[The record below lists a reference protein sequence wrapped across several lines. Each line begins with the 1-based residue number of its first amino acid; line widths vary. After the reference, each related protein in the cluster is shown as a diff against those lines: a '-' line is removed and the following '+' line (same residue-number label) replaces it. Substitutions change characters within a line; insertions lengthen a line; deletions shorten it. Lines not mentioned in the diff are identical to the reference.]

1 MSQQCSLM
9 FVHLRFLF
17 SIFERRKCCFVCL
30 IPDERARC
38 YGGAGPVG
46 TGPIQRPT
54 YTNIV
59 SVMKSA
65 IVTSRT
71 SLLLAALAHR
81 ATGSAA
87 PMTAASE
94 MRRRWCAKNE
104 RVCVGGC

>member
-1 MSQQCSLM
+1 MAISYRY
-9 FVHLRFLF
+9 H
-17 SIFERRKCCFVCL
+17 IYTVCL
-30 IPDERARC
+30 IPDERARY

-87 PMTAASE
+87 PTTAASE
-94 MRRRWCAKNE
+94 GVTYTRGVRTAPFN
-104 RVCVGGC
+104 VVL

>member
-1 MSQQCSLM
+1 MFFFGFVQMHGEAPAPSL
-9 FVHLRFLF
+9 
-17 SIFERRKCCFVCL
+17 CACL

-104 RVCVGGC
+104 RVAVRALP